1 MTSSTRS
8 PFSNPFKIRRRGSII
23 LSAGG
28 VLDTRCCPHST
39 PIHEQFSRLYS
50 SILFLCISS
59 QYSYFIYPLGVNH
72 SPCCP
77 PLSIYKTYTRLL
89 VILDSPLPWPR
100 TSTTPFYE
108 TPPSFRGLT
117 ALNTTPHLKQKDRI
131 FVPYPWAYI

>member
-1 MTSSTRS
+1 MTSPTRS

-23 LSAGG
+23 LS
-28 VLDTRCCPHST
+28 
-39 PIHEQFSRLYS
+39 
-50 SILFLCISS
+50 S

-72 SPCCP
+72 SPCCS

-108 TPPSFRGLT
+108 TPPRYIASRFYFGYTAVMALPQRPYIWSSGPDQLVLYERFSFM
-117 ALNTTPHLKQKDRI
+117 QKT
-131 FVPYPWAYI
+131 VH